1 LAKAERT
8 RAMKS
13 YIEIT
18 LLPDADIALGF
29 LWEKVYQQVHLALAE
44 NKISKYESAIAV
56 SFPKYG
62 DKPFPLGDKLRL
74 LAQSE
79 GQLQQLD
86 IGKWL
91 NRLTDYTHHT
101 SIKAVPSNVNA
112 FVCFKRKQFKSATKI
127 EADIERRALYQ
138 SQKDNR
144 PIEEVRTDLAVQ
156 KYDGKC
162 DLPFVYMTS
171 LSSEK
176 GSDHSDRKKF
186 RLFIEKEDV
195 EKAQAGS
202 FTCYGLSSRDP
213 DKQATV
219 PWFE

>member
-1 LAKAERT
+1 MRH
-8 RAMKS
+8 
-13 YIEIT
+13 YIELS
-18 LLPDADIALGF
+18 LLPNTEVSLGF
-29 LWEKVYQQVHLALAE
+29 LWEKVYQQLHLALAE
-44 NKISKYESAIAV
+44 NKTSEHESVIAV

-74 LAQSE
+74 FAQSE
-79 GQLQQLD
+79 GQLQKLD

-112 FVCFKRKQFKSATKI
+112 FVCFKRKQFKSVTKI
-127 EADIERRALYQ
+127 EADLERRALYQ

-144 PIEEVRTDLAVQ
+144 PIEKVRAALAAQ
-156 KYDGKC
+156 TYDGKC
-162 DLPFVYMTS
+162 YLPFVYMAS
-171 LSSEK
+171 LSTSEATVP
-176 GSDHSDRKKF
+176 SSRNKF

-202 FTCYGLSSRDP
+202 FTCYGLSSRQQ

>member
-1 LAKAERT
+1 MKFYQDVTLIADAEVN
-8 RAMKS
+8 
-13 YIEIT
+13 
-18 LLPDADIALGF
+18 LG
-29 LWEKVYQQVHLALAE
+29 LIWQKVYQQLHLALVK
-44 NKISKYESAIAV
+44 NKISEHESAIGI

-62 DKPFPLGDKLRL
+62 DKPFPLGNKLRL
-74 LAQSE
+74 FAQSE
-79 GQLQQLD
+79 EQLQKLD
-86 IGKWL
+86 LGKWL

-144 PIEEVRTDLAVQ
+144 PIDEIRAGLLAQ
-156 KYDGKC
+156 QYDGKC

-176 GSDHSDRKKF
+176 DSDHSDRKKF

-195 EKAQAGS
+195 EKAQTGS

>member
-1 LAKAERT
+1 
-8 RAMKS
+8 MKS

-44 NKISKYESAIAV
+44 NKISKYQSAIAV

-86 IGKWL
+86 IGIWL

-112 FVCFKRKQFKSATKI
+112 FVCFKRKQFKSASKI

-138 SQKDNR
+138 SQKANR
-144 PIEEVRTDLAVQ
+144 PIDEIRAGLLAQ
-156 KYDGKC
+156 QYDGKC

-171 LSSEK
+171 LSTSEATVP
-176 GSDHSDRKKF
+176 SSRNKF

-195 EKAQAGS
+195 EKAQSGS
-202 FTCYGLSSRDP
+202 FTCYGLSSRVH

-219 PWFE
+219 PWF

>member
-1 LAKAERT
+1 
-8 RAMKS
+8 MKS

-44 NKISKYESAIAV
+44 NKVSKYESAIAV
-56 SFPKYG
+56 SFPKYR
-62 DKPFPLGDKLRL
+62 DKSFPLGDKLRL
-74 LAQSE
+74 FAQTA

-112 FVCFKRKQFKSATKI
+112 FVCFKRKQFKSSSKI
-127 EADIERRALYQ
+127 EADIERRALYL
-138 SQKDNR
+138 SQKGNR
-144 PIEEVRTDLAVQ
+144 PIEDVRTDLAAQ
-156 KYDGKC
+156 KYDGKY

-171 LSSEK
+171 LSTSEATVP
-176 GSDHSDRKKF
+176 SSRNKF

-202 FTCYGLSSRDP
+202 FTCYGLSSRQQ

>member
-1 LAKAERT
+1 
-8 RAMKS
+8 MKC
-13 YIEIT
+13 YIDIT

-29 LWEKVYQQVHLALAE
+29 LWEKVYQQLHLALAE
-44 NKISKYESAIAV
+44 NKISEHESGIGV
-56 SFPKYG
+56 SFPRYG

-74 LAQSE
+74 FAQTE
-79 GQLQQLD
+79 EQLQKLD
-86 IGKWL
+86 VGKWL

-112 FVCFKRKQFKSATKI
+112 FVCFKRKQFKSASKI

-138 SQKDNR
+138 ADKYNK
-144 PIEEVRTDLAVQ
+144 PIEEVRAGLVVQ
-156 KYDGKC
+156 QYDGKC

-171 LSSEK
+171 LSTEK
-176 GSDHSDRKKF
+176 DAVPSDRKKF
-186 RLFIEKEDV
+186 RLFIEKV
-195 EKAQAGS
+195 GVKQAQAGL

-213 DKQATV
+213 NKLATV